1 MARSGGDTPDDASG
15 DAGDG
20 KAATAAGTERLRA
33 ILLRAVERQC
43 PPELASQRE
52 DFVQLALLRLLDRT
66 PGEGTRPLRASYLW
80 KVAYTVI
87 IDEIRR
93 VRRQQRHGEALA
105 GGEETAPGPEARTE
119 VQDCLARLQERRRAA
134 VTLYLEG
141 FGTAEVAQAMG
152 WTLKQAENLIYRGVA
167 DLRHCLAGGEQ

>member
-1 MARSGGDTPDDASG
+1 MVGSRGDTSKDVSE
-15 DAGDG
+15 DAGDRG
-20 KAATAAGTERLRA
+20 VDTERLRA
-33 ILLRAVERQC
+33 VLLRAVERQC

-93 VRRQQRHGEALA
+93 FRRQQRHGEAL
-105 GGEETAPGPEARTE
+105 GGGGETAPGPEARTE
-119 VQDCLARLQERRRAA
+119 IQDCLRALQDRRRAA

-152 WTLKQAENLIYRGVA
+152 WTTKQAENLIYRGMA
-167 DLRHCLAGGEQ
+167 DLRQCLGGEEP

>member
-1 MARSGGDTPDDASG
+1 MARSGGDPPDDVAE
-15 DAGDG
+15 DAGAG
-20 KAATAAGTERLRA
+20 NATAPDAERLRA

-66 PGEGTRPLRASYLW
+66 PREGTGPLRASYLW

-105 GGEETAPGPEARTE
+105 GGDESAPGPEARTE
-119 VQDCLARLQERRRAA
+119 VQDCLSRLQERRRAA

-141 FGTAEVAQAMG
+141 FGTAEVARAMG

-167 DLRHCLAGGEQ
+167 DLRHCLAGGEP